1 MVAAPEK
8 LDDLPADHKAGPA
21 GHQHRFSQSHAPDP
35 PADVADP
42 EQKRARWVQLAYPT
56 RRRPVKVKDVMT
68 AQVAT
73 ATPQTSVKD
82 IARTMSR
89 IDSGAVPIVDDG
101 KVVGLVT
108 DRDIVIRV
116 VAEGGDLSGPA
127 SAIMTGDVQVCSEDD
142 SIADAAAKMGSHQI
156 RRLAVT
162 DASGGL
168 VGILSLG
175 DVAVEYGAKV
185 VGKTLEEISES

>member
-1 MVAAPEK
+1 M
-8 LDDLPADHKAGPA
+8 
-21 GHQHRFSQSHAPDP
+21 
-35 PADVADP
+35 
-42 EQKRARWVQLAYPT
+42 
-56 RRRPVKVKDVMT
+56 KVKEVMT

-73 ATPQTSVKD
+73 ATPQTTVKE

-116 VAEGGDLSGPA
+116 VAEGGDLSAPA
-127 SAIMTGDVQVCSEDD
+127 SGIMTGDVQACSEDD
-142 SIADAAAKMGSHQI
+142 SVADAAAKMGSHQI
-156 RRLAVT
+156 RRLVVN
-162 DASGGL
+162 DAAGAL

-185 VGKTLEEISES
+185 VGRTLEEISEP